1 LRQESETR
9 LLTYRCHTGH
19 QFSAI
24 ELLSHQHDEV
34 EGAVM
39 AAVRVLN
46 ERAELCR
53 RMIDDARAGG
63 RSHGVLHWRR
73 LADESEQQLEIL
85 LRFLSQPRQAELDE
99 EDAEPLEL
107 KAGE

>member
-1 LRQESETR
+1 
-9 LLTYRCHTGH
+9 
-19 QFSAI
+19 
-24 ELLSHQHDEV
+24 
-34 EGAVM
+34 
-39 AAVRVLN
+39 
-46 ERAELCR
+46 
-53 RMIDDARAGG
+53 MIDDARAGG